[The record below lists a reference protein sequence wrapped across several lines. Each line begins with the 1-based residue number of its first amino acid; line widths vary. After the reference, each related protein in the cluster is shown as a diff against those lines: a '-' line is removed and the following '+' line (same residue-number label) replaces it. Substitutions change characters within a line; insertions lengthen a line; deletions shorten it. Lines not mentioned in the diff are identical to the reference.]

1 MTAMHHPPECRL
13 HRRRLLGLG
22 AAGLAAALAPTDR
35 VRAAAGTDALL
46 LNCMDFRLT
55 AKTTNYMSAHGMAG
69 KYDQIVLAG
78 ASLGARNDKFP
89 AWGQTFWEHVQVAL
103 DLHHIRKIVVID
115 HRDCGAYKVILGKD
129 LKGKEEF
136 DLHAAQIRALRAEI
150 NKRYPQ
156 LLVELGLMAL
166 DGKVEIVA

>member
-1 MTAMHHPPECRL
+1 MTAMHHPPQCRL
-13 HRRRLLGLG
+13 DRRRLLELG
-22 AAGLAAALAPTDR
+22 AAGIAAAVVPAGIA
-35 VRAAAGTDALL
+35 RAAAGTDALL
-46 LNCMDFRLT
+46 LNCIDYRLT

-78 ASLGARNDKFP
+78 AALGARNDKFP

-103 DLHHIRKIVVID
+103 DLHRIRRIVVID

-129 LKGKEEF
+129 LKGREEYE
-136 DLHAAQIRALRAEI
+136 LHAAQMRALRADI